1 MMIANYR
8 EKLGATLLAI
18 LAGLVV
24 GALVMWQLKK
34 PEQKVNETVIA
45 TKAPEIKLEPTV
57 STPVKV
63 VKTYKSKIKK
73 KLKLPKEV
81 IDNEHKL
88 VIASNKVQADDHPHT
103 ITSTINTQTGE
114 VETFDRKDPLPWIA
128 FNQRTEVTAAY
139 GYKYSR
145 TQQGMVGR
153 FGARHEFIQSKNM
166 GLGITGSV
174 DTDGSAFA
182 GLELRIRF

>member
-1 MMIANYR
+1 M
-8 EKLGATLLAI
+8 KTFLAI

-45 TKAPEIKLEPTV
+45 TKAPEVKLEPTV
-57 STPVKV
+57 DTPIKSI
-63 VKTYKSKIKK
+63 KSYKSNIKK
-73 KLKLPKEV
+73 KLKLPQAVVE
-81 IDNEHKL
+81 DEHKL
-88 VIASNKVQADDHPHT
+88 VIASSKVQSDDHPHT

-128 FNQRTEVTAAY
+128 FNQKTEISAAY
-139 GYKYSR
+139 GYKYSNR
-145 TQQGMVGR
+145 QSGLVGR
-153 FGARHEFIQSKNM
+153 FGARHEFMQSKNM

-182 GLELRIRF
+182 GIELRIRF